1 MSSETSTVTEHSVF
15 VIARLG
21 VVTNSPMLSV
31 YVQETSAIAW
41 CKSTIEEST
50 IHSRKAVQ
58 GDIEVTSP
66 SQGVTEVVRN
76 PQGNTRGFRVV
87 QTPFTRFLPA
97 PTKAKSEPVHIV
109 HDPESGEVLWAT
121 DSPDEAAR
129 IRRTATS
136 MYEDRQYQYK
146 KLTLF
151 T

>member
-1 MSSETSTVTEHSVF
+1 MSSETSTVTEHPVF
-15 VIARLG
+15 VIVRLG
-21 VVTNSPMLSV
+21 VVTNSSMLSV
-31 YVQETSAIAW
+31 YLQDASAIAW

-50 IHSRKAVQ
+50 VRSRKAVP
-58 GDIEVTSP
+58 GEIEVTSP

-76 PQGNTRGFRVV
+76 PQGKSRGFRVV